1 MTLKTPLESIQRK
14 LQGEVCQR
22 SIDASVES
30 VDDATRTVNIAWAS
44 EYADMR
50 WFGQEILN
58 CEPQS
63 VRLGRLNDGGALL
76 FNHNEQCLI
85 GVVESAEVGS
95 DRVCRAKVRFDTCE
109 EAETRYQQVRNKVLK
124 HVSVKYR
131 VHKMV
136 LESESDDDGAV
147 YRVTDWEPYELSFVT
162 IPFDPTVGVGRSFDD
177 QTIIK
182 PAEAVAAIAPERIP
196 HLPISPETVPIQL
209 KETRKMTPEIIEENK
224 RQADAAL
231 ASQKTSHELDL
242 KRREDIVELGVRYA
256 DYLTLSDVQDACRSA
271 KTVAQVQETV
281 MEKMKGKHSDTR
293 GVHVGLTAKETEQ
306 FSIAK
311 AVRAICSG
319 DWKEAGLE
327 RSASEAASTKFNTPT
342 RGFLIPMDVF
352 ASRAFI
358 SGTAIEAGNLIQ
370 TSLRPDLFVD
380 VLRNQLVLGKMGIT
394 MLYGLNGNIDMPR
407 KTSGSTLGFVTEVA
421 AVASTQPNTGKVTL
435 APKRIGGFIDFSK
448 QAVIQSAM
456 AVEPL
461 LRQDILAQYLRDV
474 ENAVINGSGAG
485 SNPRGIRNTAG
496 IGSVAGGVNG
506 LAPAWSHAVDLE
518 SACANVNSEPDA
530 FSGYLLNTKTRGR
543 YKQTQKAANLQ
554 FCWDNGDQPLNG
566 YRAAVSNVMPSNLTK
581 GTSTG
586 VCSSMLFGSDW
597 SSSVLGTFG
606 AVEILL
612 DELTQSVNGMNRL
625 VMNAFIDHGVRRA
638 ADFASIDDLLAG

>member
-1 MTLKTPLESIQRK
+1 MTIKTPLESIQRK

-30 VDDATRTVNIAWAS
+30 VDDATRTVSIAWAS
-44 EYADMR
+44 EYADRR

-63 VRLGRLNDGGALL
+63 VRLGRLNDGGAVL
-76 FNHNEQCLI
+76 FNHKDDMLV
-85 GVVESAEVGS
+85 GVVESSEVGS

-109 EAETRYQQVRNKVLK
+109 EAEIRYQQVRNKVLK
-124 HVSVKYR
+124 HVSVRYR

-136 LESESDDDGAV
+136 LESESDEDGSV
-147 YRVTDWEPYELSFVT
+147 YRVIDWEPYELSFVT
-162 IPFDPTVGVGRSFDD
+162 IPFDPTVGVGRSLEGQPQPDPTTAP
-177 QTIIK
+177 QRTATPPTPI
-182 PAEAVAAIAPERIP
+182 AINSVINP
-196 HLPISPETVPIQL
+196 VQL

-224 RQADAAL
+224 RQTDAAL
-231 ASQKTSHELDL
+231 ANQKSSHELDL

-271 KTVAQVQETV
+271 KTVAQVQESV
-281 MEKMKGKHSDTR
+281 MEKMKSKHSDTR
-293 GVHVGLTAKETEQ
+293 GAHIGLTAKETEQ

-327 RSASEAASTKFNTPT
+327 RSASDAASTKFNTPT

-358 SGTAIEAGNLIQ
+358 AGTTVEAGNLIQ

-380 VLRNQLVLGKMGIT
+380 VLRNQLVLGKMGMT
-394 MLYGLNGNIDMPR
+394 MLYGLTGNIDMPR

-496 IGSVAGGVNG
+496 IGSVAAGANG
-506 LAPAWSHAVDLE
+506 AAPAWSHAVDLE
-518 SACANVNSEPDA
+518 SACANVNSEPDQ
-530 FSGYLLNTKTRGR
+530 FSGYLLNTRTRGR
-543 YKQTQKAANLQ
+543 YKQVQKAANLQ
-554 FCWDNGDQPLNG
+554 FCWDNGEQPLNG

-586 VCSSMLFGSDW
+586 VCSSIVFGSDW